1 MLVGSAPLWLAMAV
15 IVMLLLIAAG
25 RQRARRRQR
34 LDHTRAPVRSRV
46 ATQTDS
52 TLTSSSS
59 GPLQPSPSWAAG
71 FIDDVFAA

>member
-1 MLVGSAPLWLAMAV
+1 MLVDSGPLWLVLAV
-15 IVMLLLIAAG
+15 IAMLLLIAAG

-34 LDHTRAPVRSRV
+34 LDHARAPVRSRV

-52 TLTSSSS
+52 TVTSSSR